1 MKPPTVTP
9 GAGLWGG
16 RLLLFEEVPS
26 TNTWAVE
33 HSRELGHGDVVRAA
47 AQTMGRG
54 RLTRS
59 WLTVPGAGIACSV
72 LLRDPS
78 FAPVAPNIGQAA
90 AVAVSDLLLD
100 DGLPA
105 RVKWPNDVLVGGL
118 KIAGILAELAPEDGS
133 IVLGIGLNV
142 TTPPEALAA
151 AGLAQTATSI
161 RAAGGRLSSL
171 DAVFAQ
177 LMATLAR
184 RLDALRRGG
193 LDAIRPD
200 WAARD
205 ALAGRRIEVLVPDGG
220 RIAGRCEGLAPDG
233 RLALSDDTGAPRLF
247 WSGDIVRILP
257 RSP

>member
-1 MKPPTVTP
+1 MTPASVTA

-16 RLLLFEEVPS
+16 RMLLFDEIPS

-47 AQTMGRG
+47 AQTAGRG

-59 WLTVPGAGIACSV
+59 WLTVPGAGIACSI

-78 FAPVAPNIGQAA
+78 FAPVAPNVGQAA

-105 RVKWPNDVLVGGL
+105 RVKWPNDVLVRGR
-118 KIAGILAELAPEDGS
+118 KIAGVLAELAPDDGA

-142 TTPPEALAA
+142 STTPESFSA
-151 AGLAQTATSI
+151 AGLAETATSI
-161 RAAGGRLSSL
+161 HAAGGTNGDPDSIFPRLMCAL
-171 DAVFAQ
+171 E
-177 LMATLAR
+177 R
-184 RLDALRRGG
+184 RLDALCRGG

-200 WAARD
+200 WTARD
-205 ALAGRRIEVLVPDGG
+205 ALVGRRIEVLVPDGG
-220 RIAGRCEGLAPDG
+220 RIAGRCGGLAQDG
-233 RLALSDDTGAPRLF
+233 RLALTDDAGTGRLF
-247 WSGDIVRILP
+247 WSGDVVKIA
-257 RSP
+257 SPY